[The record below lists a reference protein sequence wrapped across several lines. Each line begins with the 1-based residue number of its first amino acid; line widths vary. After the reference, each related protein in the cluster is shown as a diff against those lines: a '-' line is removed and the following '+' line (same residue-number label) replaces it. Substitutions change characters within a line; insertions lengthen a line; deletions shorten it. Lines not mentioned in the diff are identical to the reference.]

1 MKWSIIILSI
11 LTLGIGISANTARQ
25 QGYQVGDYATDF
37 NLEGVD
43 GKTVSLSD
51 YREAEGYIVIFTC
64 NTCPYAKMYEQRIID
79 LHKTYADKGF
89 PVVAINPNCPER
101 SPGDAMSEMKKRAED
116 KGFGF
121 AYLQDVTQETTKAYG
136 ATNTPQVFL
145 LDKESSGK
153 LKVAYIGT
161 IDNNYKDAAK
171 ANVHYVQAAVDALIE
186 GKKVPETKTKAIGC
200 TIKWKQA

>member
-1 MKWSIIILSI
+1 MKGYIIFFSL
-11 LTLGIGISANTARQ
+11 LTLCIGISAHTSRQ
-25 QGYQVGDYATDF
+25 QGYQIGDYATDF
-37 NLEGVD
+37 KLEGID

-51 YREAEGYIVIFTC
+51 YKAAEGYIVIFTC

-79 LHKTYADKGF
+79 LHKAYADKGF

-101 SPGDAMSEMKKRAED
+101 SPGDAMSEMKKRAEE

-121 AYLQDVTQETTKAYG
+121 AYLQDVTQETTKVYG
-136 ATNTPQVFL
+136 ATNTPQVYL
-145 LDKESSGK
+145 LDKESNGK

-171 ANVHYVQAAVDALIE
+171 ANVHYVQDAVDALLENRQIRE
-186 GKKVPETKTKAIGC
+186 KTTKAIGC